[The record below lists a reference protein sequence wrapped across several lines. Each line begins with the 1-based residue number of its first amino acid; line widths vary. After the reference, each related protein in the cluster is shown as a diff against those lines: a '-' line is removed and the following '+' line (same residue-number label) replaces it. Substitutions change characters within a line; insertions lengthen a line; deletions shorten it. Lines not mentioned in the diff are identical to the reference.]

1 MLLLPILSKANEA
14 REIEFLIMKIDRQ
27 LLDKIAHLSRLEFD
41 EKDAEKMM
49 KDMTAIV
56 DWVEKL
62 KEVDTD
68 NIEPLTTMSHEVNVL
83 REDEVKEHLSH
94 ERALKNAPKK
104 DDDYFRVPKVL
115 E

>member
-1 MLLLPILSKANEA
+1 
-14 REIEFLIMKIDRQ
+14 MKIDRSM
-27 LLDKIAHLSRLEFD
+27 LDKIAHLSRLEFD

-62 KEVDTD
+62 KEVNTD
-68 NIEPLTTMSHEVNVL
+68 GVEPLTTMSSEVNVL
-83 REDEVKEHLSH
+83 RDDVVGEHLSH
-94 ERALKNAPKK
+94 ERALRNAPKK
-104 DDDYFRVPKVL
+104 DPDYFRVPKVL

>member
-1 MLLLPILSKANEA
+1 
-14 REIEFLIMKIDRQ
+14 MKINRE
-27 LLDKIAHLSRLEFD
+27 LLDKIAHLARLEFD

-49 KDMTAIV
+49 ADMTAIV

-62 KEVDTD
+62 KEVDTEGV
-68 NIEPLTTMSHEVNVL
+68 EPLTTMSHEINVT

-94 ERALKNAPKK
+94 DRALLNAPEK
-104 DDDYFRVPKVL
+104 DADYFRVPKVI

>member
-1 MLLLPILSKANEA
+1 
-14 REIEFLIMKIDRQ
+14 MKSDRA

-41 EKDAEKMM
+41 GKDAEKMM
-49 KDMTAIV
+49 TDMTAIV

-62 KEVDTD
+62 KEVNTD
-68 NIEPLTTMSHEVNVL
+68 GVEPLTTMSYEVNVL

-94 ERALKNAPKK
+94 EGALKNAPKK
-104 DDDYFRVPKVL
+104 DSDYFRVPKVL